1 MEHDLEKLSNL
12 KLILSAFE
20 QLSGLNI
27 NFHKSEWF
35 YFGEAQDDA
44 NLYDESFGCGL
55 GSFPICELRI
65 PIHHWRLRLAE
76 LKIVE
81 ERLKKHL
88 SSWKGKLLSGRK
100 VGTHQFSTHKYGW
113 ITSNRDSSG
122 REIVKRTNMG

>member
-1 MEHDLEKLSNL
+1 MEHDLEKLRNL

-76 LKIVE
+76 SKIVE
-81 ERLKKHL
+81 ERLKKHI
-88 SSWKGKLLSGRK
+88 SSWKGKLLSLDGRLGLINL
-100 VGTHQFSTHKYGW
+100 VL
-113 ITSNRDSSG
+113 
-122 REIVKRTNMG
+122 TNMVRLLPIEILLAGR